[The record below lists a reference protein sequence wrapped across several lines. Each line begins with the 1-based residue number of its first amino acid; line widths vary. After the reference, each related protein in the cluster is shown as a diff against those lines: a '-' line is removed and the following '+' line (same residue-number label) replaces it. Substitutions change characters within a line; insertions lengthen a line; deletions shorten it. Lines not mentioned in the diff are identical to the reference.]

1 MDERPGPASLVELAA
16 DILAAYVARHRLEAR
31 DVPATLRLVH
41 DALRELQVEGG
52 RVPAVPIARSVT
64 PDFIICLEDGKRLK
78 TLKRHLRT
86 AYGLSPESYRTRW
99 RLPADYPMVA
109 PAYAQ
114 RRAQLAR
121 EHGLGRRNG
130 RRR

>member
-1 MDERPGPASLVELAA
+1 MDERPKPASLVELAA
-16 DILAAYVARHRLEAR
+16 VILTAYVGRHRLEAR

-41 DALRELQVEGG
+41 DALRELQVESG

-64 PDFIICLEDGKRLK
+64 PDFIVCLEDGKRLK

-86 AYGLSPESYRTRW
+86 AYGLSPESYRARW
-99 RLPADYPMVA
+99 GLPFDYPMVA
-109 PAYAQ
+109 PAYAE
-114 RRAQLAR
+114 RRAELAR
-121 EHGLGRRNG
+121 EHGLGRRKG